1 MEWTEIPKMFGKEF
15 LVGFFLPAALFIFS
29 LFVVLVYFIDFG
41 QTQEFASIYIESI
54 KPNFPWDQFKDSLYV
69 AAFIIGVTSWIFA
82 LLLLSVNWLW
92 LRFLEGYWACRSWN
106 PLWSHHKKKFRK
118 KVLKPKKKLSTFN
131 DDTPLQFRL
140 KNAKALWMA
149 STDYPDQE
157 SYVLPTAFGNCFRAF
172 EVYSRVVYGIDA
184 IPLWPRLIMVIPEN
198 ARNAVNSA
206 KMQIDLC
213 VNLMLISIISIPIW
227 IVFGVLQH
235 EASMRLVVGWSLVLL
250 MGAFLT
256 YRLAVMSVRGFG
268 EMVKS
273 SFDLYRADLATHL
286 RLQLPENPEDERKMW
301 NLVSRMMIY
310 RSDMRFRELREFRLS
325 EDAVGSKPHPTDA
338 RPAWRGMR
346 PAATALQ
353 SSAGKRLQRHRQRR
367 RIARQG
373 AAAAAGDHHVV
384 ALDP

>member
-1 MEWTEIPKMFGKEF
+1 
-15 LVGFFLPAALFIFS
+15 
-29 LFVVLVYFIDFG
+29 
-41 QTQEFASIYIESI
+41 
-54 KPNFPWDQFKDSLYV
+54 
-69 AAFIIGVTSWIFA
+69 
-82 LLLLSVNWLW
+82 
-92 LRFLEGYWACRSWN
+92 
-106 PLWSHHKKKFRK
+106 
-118 KVLKPKKKLSTFN
+118 
-131 DDTPLQFRL
+131 
-140 KNAKALWMA
+140 
-149 STDYPDQE
+149 
-157 SYVLPTAFGNCFRAF
+157 
-172 EVYSRVVYGIDA
+172 
-184 IPLWPRLIMVIPEN
+184 
-198 ARNAVNSA
+198 
-206 KMQIDLC
+206 
-213 VNLMLISIISIPIW
+213 
-227 IVFGVLQH
+227 
-235 EASMRLVVGWSLVLL
+235 
-250 MGAFLT
+250 
-256 YRLAVMSVRGFG
+256 
-268 EMVKS
+268 MVKS